1 MNKFSASIIF
11 LLCCFSI
18 HAQVYD
24 NRVYAPNI
32 RTLRASLVDKD
43 LMDPIIRLGS
53 DDQLTISFDEMSH
66 NPKYY
71 SYSIIHCNA
80 DWTPSQMMEI
90 EYMKGFNDNEIEDSE
105 RSFNTTF
112 DYIRYWVNIPNE
124 NVSPLISGN
133 YILKVY
139 ETEDRENLILTA
151 RFMVKEENV
160 IGVTGRVK
168 YNTSKGVNKGYQQ
181 LDFEVDFSKTP
192 IANPQEELN
201 ISIRQNGRRDNE
213 VKGIKPTYI
222 KLNQLIYEDNRD
234 LEFEGGSEFERID
247 FSHIRN
253 YSGRIARISF
263 NHPYYNVEV
272 ISGTRSKT
280 DDYRYDKDINGRY
293 IIHGQDIWSEKEI
306 DYSIVHFVY
315 PREEPWLDGALYVAG
330 YFNDNQLNAVNKMEY
345 NFERKEYELDI
356 VLKNGGYNYQ
366 YLFQPYG
373 LSRATADKVS
383 GNHWQTENDYTIS
396 IYYRPMGGRY
406 DRLIHVSTINSSEA
420 K

>member
-1 MNKFSASIIF
+1 
-11 LLCCFSI
+11 
-18 HAQVYD
+18 
-24 NRVYAPNI
+24 
-32 RTLRASLVDKD
+32 
-43 LMDPIIRLGS
+43 
-53 DDQLTISFDEMSH
+53 
-66 NPKYY
+66 
-71 SYSIIHCNA
+71 
-80 DWTPSQMMEI
+80 
-90 EYMKGFNDNEIEDSE
+90 
-105 RSFNTTF
+105 
-112 DYIRYWVNIPNE
+112 
-124 NVSPLISGN
+124 
-133 YILKVY
+133 
-139 ETEDRENLILTA
+139 
-151 RFMVKEENV
+151 MVKEENV

-253 YSGRIARISF
+253 YSGRIERISF

-272 ISGTRSKT
+272 FPGTRSKT

-373 LSRATADKVS
+373 LSSATADKVS

-406 DRLIHVSTINSSEA
+406 DRLINVSTINSSEA